1 MSTRYVWNRFS
12 MSVSYSTGDG
22 WEGIDTLNFADA
34 SGTITIKT
42 ASNPSNIRAS
52 FSGDSLE
59 TSNISIINAESSQ
72 TLHVGDDID
81 INADTIFEI
90 YNSYGAKI
98 RTGIQDETVKYSYFE
113 KGTIHYY
120 PAFKTYYPKAT
131 RSKGSRNGTV
141 SNAASSTYPQDGVSG
156 NYWYTLQGSD
166 NIDAASVGYSN
177 QAPMGLS
184 RLTLRR
190 AVKKC
195 TVARYDTP
203 TRCS

>member
-1 MSTRYVWNRFS
+1 MSNRYVWNRFG

-22 WEGIDTLNFADA
+22 WEGMDTLNFADA

-72 TLHVGDDID
+72 TLHVGDGID

-90 YNSYGAKI
+90 YNSYGTKI
-98 RTGIQDETVKYSYFE
+98 RTGIQDEAVKYIYFE

-120 PAFKTYYPKAT
+120 PAFNTYYPKAT
-131 RSKGSRNGTV
+131 RSIGYQNPAFYEKSR
-141 SNAASSTYPQDGVSG
+141 
-156 NYWYTLQGSD
+156 
-166 NIDAASVGYSN
+166 I
-177 QAPMGLS
+177 
-184 RLTLRR
+184 LR
-190 AVKKC
+190 
-195 TVARYDTP
+195 P
-203 TRCS
+203 